1 MLLMKNFRDI
11 LALVF
16 GIGLLVMLGVGL
28 GGIINLSEGYG
39 ASMGTW
45 FTIILFFYF
54 RKKSND

>member
-1 MLLMKNFRDI
+1 MKNFRDI